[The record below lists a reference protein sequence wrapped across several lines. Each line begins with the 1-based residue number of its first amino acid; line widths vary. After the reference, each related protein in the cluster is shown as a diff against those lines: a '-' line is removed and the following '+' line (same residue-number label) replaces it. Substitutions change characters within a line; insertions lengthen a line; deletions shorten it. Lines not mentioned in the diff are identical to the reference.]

1 MSSSS
6 HNYQNI
12 NELFGKY
19 INIQKLSQKL
29 EKKKYIVTTKKIFW
43 MAHVPFLWAPGIGKI
58 YGNKRVI
65 VFFLFLS

>member
-29 EKKKYIVTTKKIFW
+29 EKKKYIVTIKKK
-43 MAHVPFLWAPGIGKI
+43 FLDGTRTFSFGHQ
-58 YGNKRVI
+58 V
-65 VFFLFLS
+65 